1 MIIYYKL
8 ILKRNVIM
16 LLVYRFL
23 EILIINIKFFDM
35 FIFLLGLYYID
46 FVFVYGLLL
55 RYRSFLYL
63 FMEVNEKVF
72 FVGKIKFVLF

>member
-46 FVFVYGLLL
+46 FVFVYGMLL

>member
-1 MIIYYKL
+1 M
-8 ILKRNVIM
+8 
-16 LLVYRFL
+16 VYRFL

-55 RYRSFLYL
+55 RYRRFLYL

>member
-46 FVFVYGLLL
+46 FVFIYGMLL

>member
-55 RYRSFLYL
+55 RYRRFLYL

>member
-1 MIIYYKL
+1 M
-8 ILKRNVIM
+8 
-16 LLVYRFL
+16 VYRFL

-46 FVFVYGLLL
+46 FVFVYGMLF

>member
-46 FVFVYGLLL
+46 LVFVYGLLL

>member
-1 MIIYYKL
+1 M
-8 ILKRNVIM
+8 
-16 LLVYRFL
+16 VYRFL